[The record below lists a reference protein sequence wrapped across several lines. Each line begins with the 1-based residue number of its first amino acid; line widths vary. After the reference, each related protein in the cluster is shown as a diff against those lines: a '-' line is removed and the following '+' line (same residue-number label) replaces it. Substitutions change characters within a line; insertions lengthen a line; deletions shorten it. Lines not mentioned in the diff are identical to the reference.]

1 MKPFFSS
8 VVMCLCTVA
17 SDVSFRP
24 LPISSKLGAYPCL
37 VSNATRESR
46 TSFCLLV
53 RGMFTPP
60 LANLFQRHFRRKE
73 SERQASFFLRV
84 AFTAP
89 FRAKSESDIQAFDG
103 LLSESLDLCDFRR
116 GRGHLGQPLLSS
128 VLFSRIIRVPTGQ
141 VAWRLPRIPPI
152 CEKHY
157 AGHPRHHDVSLPLW
171 CRHRHWADL

>member
-53 RGMFTPP
+53 RGIFPPP
-60 LANLFQRHFRRKE
+60 LANLFHRHFRRKE
-73 SERQASFFLRV
+73 SERQL
-84 AFTAP
+84 
-89 FRAKSESDIQAFDG
+89 
-103 LLSESLDLCDFRR
+103 
-116 GRGHLGQPLLSS
+116 
-128 VLFSRIIRVPTGQ
+128 VLFSVGPASPS
-141 VAWRLPRIPPI
+141 VALAAQDSLHSVSPPI
-152 CEKHY
+152 CVPHY
-157 AGHPRHHDVSLPLW
+157 VCSPMRSRICSHPSLKKCCSNDSLAAAYVPV
-171 CRHRHWADL
+171 